1 MELLQHVL
9 DNNSFDIPN
18 LLFYGKQGVGKT
30 SCILSF
36 CKQYYQEDFERYV
49 IHINASSDRSIIDIR
64 NKVGHIAKIKTKK
77 CKIIILD
84 EADALTQD
92 AMMALRIIMEE
103 YTEHTRFCL
112 LCNYPYKIIQP
123 IKSRCLEVYFPD
135 TIDYR
140 KQEIINKFGQET
152 IIPIDLIIDFLTD
165 STDSTIKTIYH
176 SGYKPMNF
184 LTTLTQY
191 ILKEYNPI
199 PQGIFKCISK
209 MEFNIHCGC
218 NFYIQLI
225 QLKHKLQKIIS

>member
-1 MELLQHVL
+1 MENKELEKQVVYYHFVNNIIKKISRDMLFISMLQVIEVLL
-9 DNNSFDIPN
+9 I
-18 LLFYGKQGVGKT
+18 
-30 SCILSF
+30 
-36 CKQYYQEDFERYV
+36 FE
-49 IHINASSDRSIIDIR
+49 
-64 NKVGHIAKIKTKK
+64 TK
-77 CKIIILD
+77 LD